1 MGCVSGKST
10 MEDDRKGTLYLDLLP
25 EEILLHVSQFLYFK
39 DIINLSMTCKRMKKV
54 MPKFKLEVKQ
64 IKGPNINIT
73 EVTGVDSWHPSQY
86 FDTPY
91 FESSGDWEFQWV
103 HQLGVSMGWK
113 DQVRTVLCFML
124 FIIIDDRIRP
134 LQFPD
139 HFKFPRDGETRK
151 EDFMSN

>member
-25 EEILLHVSQFLYFK
+25 EKILLHVSQFLYFK

-91 FESSGDWEFQWV
+91 FKSSGDWEFQWV

-113 DQVRTVLCFML
+113 DQVCTVLCFML

>member
-10 MEDDRKGTLYLDLLP
+10 MEDDREGTLYLDLLP

-39 DIINLSMTCKRMKKV
+39 DIIYLSMTCKRMKKA

>member
-25 EEILLHVSQFLYFK
+25 QEILLHVSQFLYFK

-64 IKGPNINIT
+64 INGPNINKT

>member
-134 LQFPD
+134 FQFLD
-139 HFKFPRDGETRK
+139 HFKFPRDGATRK
-151 EDFMSN
+151 EDFGSN